1 MRKTYARSRAEER
14 KLNAL
19 ILSSSDKIYAAATEL
34 LRLCGNFRTARAENI
49 TQARI
54 LTGQR
59 TFGIAIINADSS
71 ESGYRDIALRLAEN
85 CVSTVFIPKGADD
98 GLTELYDSGIFVVAG
113 KPITKAGLYVAIR
126 GALGVSY
133 RYEKL
138 LEENARLKEKLET
151 LKITSRAKCILEQ
164 SGMTE
169 EEAHREIERIAMTT
183 RRSALDVARQIIDS
197 EGTK

>member
-1 MRKTYARSRAEER
+1 M
-14 KLNAL
+14 NAF
-19 ILSSSDKIYAAATEL
+19 ILSSSDKIYAAAVEL
-34 LRLCGNFRTARAENI
+34 LKLCGNFRAVRADNI

-59 TFGIAIINADSS
+59 SFGIAVINADSS
-71 ESGYRDIALRLAEN
+71 EADYRDIAFRLAEN
-85 CVSTVFIPKGADD
+85 CVGTVFIPKNATD
-98 GLTELYDSGIFVVAG
+98 GLLELYDRGIFVVAG
-113 KPITKAGLYVAIR
+113 KPVTKAGLYVAIR

-138 LEENARLKEKLET
+138 LEENMRLKERIET
-151 LKITSRAKCILEQ
+151 LKTTCRAKCILVQ

-197 EGTK
+197 EGSK